1 MLLAEVVEASAR
13 VAATPARSAKIAA
26 LADLLRRL
34 DPDEVEPA
42 VGFLVGEPR
51 QGRIGVGWATLAGRM
66 AARRQSGSPATA
78 HPADGSVA
86 GRRTASPTAQGSG
99 DGSSRVTG
107 TIRPENTE
115 PAAPN
120 AGAAEKGITI
130 GELDRLLSELEG
142 TVGPGSVGARAAVLD
157 GLLGRATQGEVDFIA
172 DLLTGG
178 LRQGAL
184 EGVMAEA
191 VAKAAGV
198 PAAAVRRACMLAGD
212 LGHAAAVALTEG
224 RAGLDAVGL
233 EVLRPI
239 GPMLASTAPD
249 VADAIAGLGLSSVE
263 WKLDGIRLQVHKK
276 GDVVRIFTR
285 NLNDITD
292 RMPEV
297 VAAIQGL
304 PAEQVVLDGEA
315 LTMTDEGRPQPFQEI
330 MSQVGRRQPGTP
342 GVAHPSDGRV
352 APHFFDCLHL
362 DGEDLL
368 DRPLLERLAALE
380 RVAGPWR
387 IPGEVTDDAE
397 AAATVLRAALAAGHE
412 GVVVKG
418 AQSPYEAGRRG
429 KSWRK
434 VKVAL
439 TFDLV
444 VLGAEWGHGRRKG
457 WLSNLHLGARD
468 PRTGEFVMVGKTFK
482 GLTDATLAWQTER
495 FLELETHREG
505 ITVFVRPEV
514 VAEIALDGV
523 QTSTRYPGGV
533 ALRFARLKTYRSD
546 KTPAEADT
554 IDSIRGMLSSSTTAA
569 PEDPE

>member
-1 MLLAEVVEASAR
+1 MTDISAGHNGRMRLEEVVDASKR
-13 VAATPARSAKIAA
+13 VAATPARGAKIAA

-34 DPDEVEPA
+34 EPEEVEPA

-51 QGRIGVGWATLAGRM
+51 QGRIGVGWATLA
-66 AARRQSGSPATA
+66 RR
-78 HPADGSVA
+78 V
-86 GRRTASPTAQGSG
+86 AQGAN
-99 DGSSRVTG
+99 D
-107 TIRPENTE
+107 
-115 PAAPN
+115 AAPD
-120 AGAAEKGITI
+120 ITV
-130 GELDRLLSELEG
+130 GELDQTLTELAATTG
-142 TVGPGSVGARAAVLD
+142 SGSVDGRARLLD
-157 GLLGRATQGEVDFIA
+157 GLLGRATRGEVEFIS

-191 VAKAAGV
+191 VAKAAEV
-198 PAAAVRRACMLAGD
+198 PATVVRRACMLAGD
-212 LGHAAAVALTEG
+212 LGHAAAIALAEG
-224 RAGLDAVGL
+224 RPGLEAIGL
-233 EVLRPI
+233 EVLRPVQ
-239 GPMLASTAPD
+239 PMLASTAAD
-249 VADAIAGLGLSSVE
+249 VASAIADLGLSSVE
-263 WKLDGIRLQVHKK
+263 WKLDGIRLQIHKR
-276 GDVVRIFTR
+276 GDAVRIFTR

-297 VAAIQGL
+297 VDVVRAL
-304 PAEQVVLDGEA
+304 DAEYLVLDGEA
-315 LTMTDEGRPQPFQEI
+315 LSDA
-330 MSQVGRRQPGTP
+330 
-342 GVAHPSDGRV
+342 AHL
-352 APHFFDCLHL
+352 FDCLHL

-380 RVAGPWR
+380 RVAGPLR
-387 IPGEVTDDAE
+387 IPGEVTDDRE
-397 AAATVLRAALAAGHE
+397 TGEEVLRAALAAGHE

-418 AQSPYEAGRRG
+418 ARSPYEAGRRG

-434 VKVAL
+434 VKVAR

-505 ITVFVRPEV
+505 ITVYVQPEM

-554 IDSIRGMLSSSTTAA
+554 IDAVRSMLTSASTG
-569 PEDPE
+569 ENDQ

>member
-13 VAATPARSAKIAA
+13 VAATPARTAKIAA

-34 DPDEVEPA
+34 APDEVEPA

-51 QGRIGVGWATLAGRM
+51 QGRIGVGWATVAKGI
-66 AARRQSGSPATA
+66 AARRNAPDEPQPEGQGRHIAT
-78 HPADGSVA
+78 
-86 GRRTASPTAQGSG
+86 
-99 DGSSRVTG
+99 
-107 TIRPENTE
+107 
-115 PAAPN
+115 
-120 AGAAEKGITI
+120 GITI
-130 GELDRLLSELEG
+130 TDLDQVLTQLEATTG
-142 TVGPGSVGARAAVLD
+142 AGSVGARAQLID
-157 GLLGRATQGEVDFIA
+157 SLLARATSAEMDFIG

-191 VAKAAGV
+191 VAKAAEV
-198 PAAAVRRACMLAGD
+198 PAAAVRRACMLAGN
-212 LGHAAAVALTEG
+212 LGHTAAVALAEG
-224 RAGLDAVGL
+224 REGLEAVGL

-249 VADAIAGLGLSSVE
+249 VGAAIKDLGLASVE
-263 WKLDGIRLQVHKK
+263 WKLDGIRLQVHKQG
-276 GDVVRIFTR
+276 GDVRIFTR

-297 VAAIQGL
+297 VAVIRGL
-304 PAEQVVLDGEA
+304 PAERVVLDGEG
-315 LTMTDEGRPQPFQEI
+315 LTLTEDLRPQPFQDV
-330 MSQVGRRQPGTP
+330 MSRVGRRTGEPTAAVG
-342 GVAHPSDGRV
+342 A
-352 APHFFDCLHL
+352 HFFDCLHL

-380 RVAGPWR
+380 RVAGPLR
-387 IPGEVTDDAE
+387 IPGEVTDDP
-397 AAATVLRAALAAGHE
+397 AAADAVLRAALAAGHE

-418 AQSPYEAGRRG
+418 ASSPYEAGRRG

-434 VKVAL
+434 VKVAR

-468 PRTGEFVMVGKTFK
+468 PASGEFVMVGKTFK
-482 GLTDATLAWQTER
+482 GLTDTTLAWQTER

-514 VAEIALDGV
+514 VVEIALDGV
-523 QTSTRYPGGV
+523 QVSTRYPGGI
-533 ALRFARLKTYRSD
+533 ALRFARLKRYRDD
-546 KTPAEADT
+546 KSAAEADT
-554 IDSIRGMLSSSTTAA
+554 IESLRALVHGQGL
-569 PEDPE
+569 PQE